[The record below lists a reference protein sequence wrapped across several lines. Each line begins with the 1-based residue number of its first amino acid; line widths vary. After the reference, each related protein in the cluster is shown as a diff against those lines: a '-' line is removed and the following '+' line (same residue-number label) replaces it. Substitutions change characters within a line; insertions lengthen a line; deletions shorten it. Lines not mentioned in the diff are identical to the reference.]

1 MAPIALPRLL
11 SLHVGQMTAS
21 LMVGKAEALR
31 LHLVQQC
38 EIDVNEEPP
47 PPPELPAVGLAH
59 GGGSGRLPDVTDGAG
74 AGGGASSVV
83 GDSALEPSI
92 EAYGISSRPGGG
104 FRDGADARAA
114 IPLSAGRG
122 GSSSRP
128 SLPAGWPMQQPIG
141 GGGGRN
147 LGPSEPTGRS
157 VRLLEVFENQ
167 RRMTTFHPYRPGD
180 LLPLDPGSWSD
191 EAYTCRFVEIDLVP
205 LPPSGDGFAWRWL
218 EDWMV
223 DSSSAGRA
231 SDGWQYALNW
241 NTGWLSASNAI
252 TLVRRRRWTRRAERI
267 PTERSAKRSEA
278 VVGASCQ
285 RGGGGGTATIASSG
299 DHGNGGGNGGNGDA
313 GGGNPT
319 RRNDGLLVGW
329 RGRDESIEGSRD
341 GGVGREG
348 AVVGGGRLDST
359 PGSPVATSTPNPSL
373 ASPPHVQRLLAE
385 RSEALDESLGTLG
398 LARGAVG
405 AASSPDRGKL
415 QQPPEQRRQRRSS
428 KEAASLNPAS
438 QERSSNGGSC
448 SSAGGSPPT
457 SPPRDATGRTPRLSV
472 DPNGVPWPPLAGG
485 GAALLQLSTAPGAHL
500 RVRGQEIELD
510 ASPALLFDHLA
521 EILQEQLARH
531 PWYAEPLRILC
542 ERLKVHL
549 ASAHLHVS
557 SAVRII
563 ALVEGGECHVTIEGV
578 PEEAIPGMK
587 QGAPDQSPREG
598 GKNAAADVCATF
610 TNEVNLLDLVDDVQA
625 IYRSFTANLS
635 GVELRPD

>member
-1 MAPIALPRLL
+1 MASHGVGSRIGWWTAAL
-11 SLHVGQMTAS
+11 Q
-21 LMVGKAEALR
+21 
-31 LHLVQQC
+31 
-38 EIDVNEEPP
+38 
-47 PPPELPAVGLAH
+47 
-59 GGGSGRLPDVTDGAG
+59 
-74 AGGGASSVV
+74 
-83 GDSALEPSI
+83 
-92 EAYGISSRPGGG
+92 
-104 FRDGADARAA
+104 
-114 IPLSAGRG
+114 
-122 GSSSRP
+122 
-128 SLPAGWPMQQPIG
+128 
-141 GGGGRN
+141 
-147 LGPSEPTGRS
+147 
-157 VRLLEVFENQ
+157 
-167 RRMTTFHPYRPGD
+167 
-180 LLPLDPGSWSD
+180 
-191 EAYTCRFVEIDLVP
+191 
-205 LPPSGDGFAWRWL
+205 
-218 EDWMV
+218 
-223 DSSSAGRA
+223 AGRA
-231 SDGWQYALNW
+231 MAGGMRSW

-485 GAALLQLSTAPGAHL
+485 GAALLQLSTAPGATFECVGRRSSWTRRPRCCL
-500 RVRGQEIELD
+500 TTSQRFTGAARAIRGMPSRYESSSGSRCTGLGSSPCELGR
-510 ASPALLFDHLA
+510 SDH
-521 EILQEQLARH
+521 R
-531 PWYAEPLRILC
+531 
-542 ERLKVHL
+542 
-549 ASAHLHVS
+549 S
-557 SAVRII
+557 
-563 ALVEGGECHVTIEGV
+563 GGGV
-578 PEEAIPGMK
+578 PRNDRGRAEKYTG
-587 QGAPDQSPREG
+587 
-598 GKNAAADVCATF
+598 
-610 TNEVNLLDLVDDVQA
+610 
-625 IYRSFTANLS
+625 
-635 GVELRPD
+635 